1 MKEDILM
8 SKKEINRI
16 SVLEDVLNFK
26 ITNKTGADILGIT
39 KRHFRRIKNRY
50 KEKGVEGLVHQSRG
64 KPSNRGVPQNL
75 KDYAMLIVKEKYSD
89 FGPTFAHEK
98 LVENHG
104 IEFSVE
110 TLRQEMIKK
119 GEWKPKKKK
128 RIRIHQ
134 LRERRAREGALVQL
148 DGSPHD
154 WFEDRGPRCDLLVYI
169 DDATGKLL
177 WLKFVKSES
186 TKSYFEATREYLNK
200 HGRPISLYVD
210 KHSVFRVNTTRINSA
225 STTDS
230 NGETQFGRAMNE
242 LDIELIFAST
252 AQAKGRVE
260 RANQTLQDRLVKEM
274 RLLGISS
281 IEEGNKYLLKY
292 MRIFNRKFAVKAR
305 VKMNVHRS
313 ILKTQILDEILCF
326 KNTRVLSKN
335 LAIQYKN
342 MTYQV
347 NMGSG
352 YEYTMRKA
360 RVEVLEKI
368 NGEIRIEYR
377 GKNLNCSIIKI
388 TKPTRI
394 YDAKTVNKRVDEV
407 MVGKSV

>member
-1 MKEDILM
+1 M
-8 SKKEINRI
+8 
-16 SVLEDVLNFK
+16 
-26 ITNKTGADILGIT
+26 
-39 KRHFRRIKNRY
+39 
-50 KEKGVEGLVHQSRG
+50 
-64 KPSNRGVPQNL
+64 
-75 KDYAMLIVKEKYSD
+75 
-89 FGPTFAHEK
+89 
-98 LVENHG
+98 
-104 IEFSVE
+104 
-110 TLRQEMIKK
+110 
-119 GEWKPKKKK
+119 
-128 RIRIHQ
+128 
-134 LRERRAREGALVQL
+134 
-148 DGSPHD
+148 
-154 WFEDRGPRCDLLVYI
+154 
-169 DDATGKLL
+169 
-177 WLKFVKSES
+177 
-186 TKSYFEATREYLNK
+186 NK

-313 ILKTQILDEILCF
+313 VLKTQILDEILCF